1 MLYILTQSG
10 PIYSE
15 ISAPKRWE
23 DTVAPWFESM
33 GSNRVENERSCFY
46 HEGRDLLILLYV
58 DDCLADGDA
67 ADVEWIFFELEE
79 RFKCK
84 SADMITDL
92 ITQDY
97 LGMVIRIEGDRIYMS
112 MAKYIENAC
121 RILKIEGTSW
131 VPINQTI

>member
-1 MLYILTQSG
+1 M
-10 PIYSE
+10 
-15 ISAPKRWE
+15 
-23 DTVAPWFESM
+23 
-33 GSNRVENERSCFY
+33 
-46 HEGRDLLILLYV
+46 

-67 ADVEWIFFELEE
+67 ADVEWFFFKLEE
-79 RFKCK
+79 RSKCK

-97 LGMVIRIEGDRIYMS
+97 PGMVIRIEGDRIYMS

-131 VPINQTI
+131 LPINQPIDTDSPVLSAKGKAELLTAVGMI